1 MRRARK
7 DEADGNESPA
17 NYMMRS
23 VKDELADGLAGAID
37 NAGIDFLAYLPES
50 RLGQIVPLLEQR
62 ESIRMVQTAHENT
75 AVSIACGAAFAGL
88 HPAVYMEGTGLYVS
102 TWSLQTIAS
111 RSMLPML
118 LLASYVGSM
127 QDRMNNYTFAGFGPR
142 IPSLLDTLGIGYR
155 VLEDGMDLERKVVD
169 AVRTML
175 AAKLP
180 VALLLTGE
188 FTA

>member
-1 MRRARK
+1 
-7 DEADGNESPA
+7 
-17 NYMMRS
+17 MMRP
-23 VKDELADGLAGAID
+23 VEDELAERLAGAIEES
-37 NAGIDFLAYLPES
+37 GIDFMAYLPES
-50 RLGQIVPLLEQR
+50 RLGQIVPLLERR
-62 ESIRMVQTAHENT
+62 ETIRMVQTAHENT

-88 HPAVYMEGTGLYVS
+88 QPAVYMEGTGLYVA
-102 TWSLQTIAS
+102 TWSLQTIAA

-118 LLASYVGSM
+118 LIASYVGSM

-142 IPSLLDTLGIGYR
+142 IPGLLDTLGVGYR
-155 VLEDGMDLERKVVD
+155 VLEDGHELERKVVD
-169 AVRTML
+169 AVRTAL